1 MYCYSCMNEIKDG
14 NYCYKCMKEN
24 VPESSS
30 HQLKAGTVLHGK
42 YFVGNPIGEGGFGIT
57 YIGKDTV
64 LGKRVA
70 IKEFFPFGSANR
82 NNDVSNNVEPNSSS
96 KEAFFEK
103 GKQNFLVEARSLAHY
118 DNEPG
123 IVDVIDFFEENN
135 TVYIIMEYL
144 DGINLNE
151 FLNKNGVFSADTLFG
166 LMLPIMKSLEKIHAD
181 GVVHR
186 DITPDNIMY
195 LYDGTLKL
203 MDFGSA
209 RFITNESSDVSVI
222 LKEGYAPEEQYHKN
236 GKQGPWTDVYGMCA
250 TMYKCITGKI
260 PEGGLDRIREDKL
273 KKPSELGINISQPL
287 EKVLMYG
294 MAVFHENRCQNM
306 TELMDMTKRALNS
319 EQITINKK
327 DTVSDEINKTK
338 MADEV
343 YRTQAVDEIY
353 NNRSQDRYV
362 SEEPIHQSHNGV
374 MYEKSSNE
382 KPKKKKTGL
391 IIGIIV
397 VVIAIVGAAVAFG
410 VLGNNSNN
418 KSTDDDNPSTVVE
431 TTVPETAPTLS
442 ETDKAITDAGLKVG
456 ADGKIT
462 DKNGKEVKVDKD
474 GKVEVKNEKGE
485 TVKVD
490 SSEVKKANQNKVKV
504 DNYPTNSPSQKKD
517 TSTSSKGNGS
527 SSSKSNSSKSDG
539 KKDTSS
545 KSESSKQESSKS
557 ESSKTP
563 QSSSSSSK
571 ADSSKNESSKPT
583 PKPQHT
589 HSWTNITEKV
599 KVVDKEAYTYE
610 EPVYEEQGRVICN
623 DCGQDITDL
632 GESGVRWHTGEHL
645 ENGGKGSYRVED
657 RQVQVGTKKVNVP
670 EKSHYETKTIGR
682 KCSGCG
688 KVEYY

>member
-70 IKEFFPFGSANR
+70 IKEFFPSGSANR

-151 FLNKNGVFSADTLFG
+151 FLNKNGVFSAETLFG

-250 TMYKCITGKI
+250 TMYKCITGEI

-343 YRTQAVDEIY
+343 YRTQAADEIY
-353 NNRSQDRYV
+353 NNRSQDRYI

-374 MYEKSSNE
+374 MYEKSSNQ
-382 KPKKKKTGL
+382 KPKKKNTGL

-431 TTVPETAPTLS
+431 TTEEQTTVEETTEPQTEETTQEPETIVLVQVPDVEGMKL
-442 ETDKAITDAGLKVG
+442 DDAIDEIERRNLKYNIKLEESDRIDLDYVISQSPVG
-456 ADGKIT
+456 GR
-462 DKNGKEVKVDKD
+462 EV
-474 GKVEVKNEKGE
+474 EEGE
-485 TVKVD
+485 TVTIYISKTSLQPETEEPTTV
-490 SSEVKKANQNKVKV
+490 SLI
-504 DNYPTNSPSQKKD
+504 DNGSTMLYCRASDFATLRESPSR
-517 TSTSSKGNGS
+517 
-527 SSSKSNSSKSDG
+527 SSKSIIKILTG
-539 KKDTSS
+539 ET
-545 KSESSKQESSKS
+545 
-557 ESSKTP
+557 
-563 QSSSSSSK
+563 
-571 ADSSKNESSKPT
+571 
-583 PKPQHT
+583 
-589 HSWTNITEKV
+589 
-599 KVVDKEAYTYE
+599 VDK
-610 EPVYEEQGRVICN
+610 
-623 DCGQDITDL
+623 L
-632 GESGVRWHTGEHL
+632 GESGDFYYVRFGNDTGYVL
-645 ENGGKGSYRVED
+645 KDFFSRDPNAPLNYDDGNPD
-657 RQVQVGTKKVNVP
+657 
-670 EKSHYETKTIGR
+670 
-682 KCSGCG
+682 
-688 KVEYY
+688 

>member
-57 YIGKDTV
+57 YIGKDTI

-70 IKEFFPFGSANR
+70 IKEFFPSGSANR

-151 FLNKNGVFSADTLFG
+151 FLKKNGVFSAETLFG

-209 RFITNESSDVSVI
+209 RFITNESNDVSVI
-222 LKEGYAPEEQYHKN
+222 LKEGYAPEEQYRKN

-250 TMYKCITGKI
+250 TMYKCITGQI

-273 KKPSELGINISQPL
+273 KKPSELGINISQSL

-319 EQITINKK
+319 ERITINKK

-343 YRTQAVDEIY
+343 YRTQVADEIY

-362 SEEPIHQSHNGV
+362 SEEPMPQSNNGI
-374 MYEKSSNE
+374 MYEKSSNQ
-382 KPKKKKTGL
+382 KQTKKKAGL
-391 IIGIIV
+391 IVGIIV

-418 KSTDDDNPSTVVE
+418 KSIDDNPSTVVE
-431 TTVPETAPTLS
+431 TTEEQTTVEETTEPQTEETTQEPETIVLVQVPDVEGMKSDDAIDEIERRNLKYNIKFEESDRIDLDYVISQSPVGGREVEEGEAVTIYISKTSLQPETEEPTTVHLI
-442 ETDKAITDAGLKVG
+442 D
-456 ADGKIT
+456 
-462 DKNGKEVKVDKD
+462 NGSTMLYCRASDFATLRE
-474 GKVEVKNEKGE
+474 
-485 TVKVD
+485 
-490 SSEVKKANQNKVKV
+490 
-504 DNYPTNSPSQKKD
+504 SPSR
-517 TSTSSKGNGS
+517 
-527 SSSKSNSSKSDG
+527 SSKSIIKILTG
-539 KKDTSS
+539 
-545 KSESSKQESSKS
+545 ER
-557 ESSKTP
+557 
-563 QSSSSSSK
+563 
-571 ADSSKNESSKPT
+571 
-583 PKPQHT
+583 
-589 HSWTNITEKV
+589 
-599 KVVDKEAYTYE
+599 VDK
-610 EPVYEEQGRVICN
+610 
-623 DCGQDITDL
+623 L
-632 GESGVRWHTGEHL
+632 GESGDFYYVRFGNDTGYVL
-645 ENGGKGSYRVED
+645 KDFFSRDPNAPLNYDDGNPD
-657 RQVQVGTKKVNVP
+657 
-670 EKSHYETKTIGR
+670 
-682 KCSGCG
+682 
-688 KVEYY
+688 

>member
-70 IKEFFPFGSANR
+70 IKEFFPSGSANR

-151 FLNKNGVFSADTLFG
+151 FLKKNGVFSAETLFG

-209 RFITNESSDVSVI
+209 RFITNESNDVSVI
-222 LKEGYAPEEQYHKN
+222 LKEGYAPEEQYRKN

-250 TMYKCITGKI
+250 TMYKCITGQI

-273 KKPSELGINISQPL
+273 KRPSELGINISQSL

-343 YRTQAVDEIY
+343 YRTQVADEIY

-362 SEEPIHQSHNGV
+362 SEEPMPQSNNGI
-374 MYEKSSNE
+374 MYEKSSNQ
-382 KPKKKKTGL
+382 KQIKKKAGL
-391 IIGIIV
+391 IVGIIV
-397 VVIAIVGAAVAFG
+397 VVIAIVGVVVAFG

-418 KSTDDDNPSTVVE
+418 KSIDDNPSTVVE
-431 TTVPETAPTLS
+431 TTEEQTTVEETTEPQTEETTQEPETIVLVQVPDVEGMKSDDAIDEIERRNLKYNIKFEESDRIDLDYVISQSPVGGREVEEGEAVTIYISKTSLQPKTEEPTTVHLI
-442 ETDKAITDAGLKVG
+442 D
-456 ADGKIT
+456 
-462 DKNGKEVKVDKD
+462 NGSTMLYCRASDFATLRE
-474 GKVEVKNEKGE
+474 
-485 TVKVD
+485 
-490 SSEVKKANQNKVKV
+490 
-504 DNYPTNSPSQKKD
+504 SPSR
-517 TSTSSKGNGS
+517 
-527 SSSKSNSSKSDG
+527 SSKSIIKILTG
-539 KKDTSS
+539 
-545 KSESSKQESSKS
+545 ER
-557 ESSKTP
+557 
-563 QSSSSSSK
+563 
-571 ADSSKNESSKPT
+571 
-583 PKPQHT
+583 
-589 HSWTNITEKV
+589 
-599 KVVDKEAYTYE
+599 VDK
-610 EPVYEEQGRVICN
+610 
-623 DCGQDITDL
+623 L
-632 GESGVRWHTGEHL
+632 GESGDFYYVRFGNDTGYVL
-645 ENGGKGSYRVED
+645 KDFFSRDPNAPLNYDDGNPD
-657 RQVQVGTKKVNVP
+657 
-670 EKSHYETKTIGR
+670 
-682 KCSGCG
+682 
-688 KVEYY
+688 